1 MMPTVTRLAAALALI
16 GVSATWAPAQE
27 RSSKTQGTTS
37 VHGVVRDTARSPIE
51 GAEVIVHIADRTAS
65 TSPAGVFRLDAL
77 SPGRYWITVR
87 RVGYV
92 PLRAALTLE
101 SNQDREIVFELDAM
115 TLELPEIQVWAR
127 ETWWARRFREF
138 TRRQK
143 TALGR
148 FVTRDDIERMRPA
161 YLADL
166 VQRYFPFNR
175 FDGFQPSWPAGRGAS
190 WTTAVFG
197 RSSRFSNCS
206 PSISLNG
213 GVPMSGWAVNDF
225 HPEAVEALE
234 IYRRSSEIPVDLQM
248 PGQSS
253 GCGVVVVWLRQSSN

>member
-1 MMPTVTRLAAALALI
+1 MPTIARLAGVIALL

-27 RSSKTQGTTS
+27 RSSKPTTTL
-37 VHGVVRDTARSPIE
+37 HGVVRDTARSPLE
-51 GAEVIVHIADRTAS
+51 GAEVIIHSADRSAS
-65 TSPAGVFRLDAL
+65 TSPAGVYRLEAL
-77 SPGRYWITVR
+77 SPGRYWVTVR
-87 RVGYV
+87 RIGYV

-115 TLELPEIQVWAR
+115 ALELPEVQVWAQ
-127 ETWWARRFREF
+127 ESWWARRFREF
-138 TRRQK
+138 SRRQK

-148 FVTRDDIERMRPA
+148 FVTRDDIERMNPI

-166 VQRYFPFNR
+166 IQRYFPFNR
-175 FDGFQPSWPAGRGAS
+175 FDGFQPAWPVARHDW
-190 WTTAVFG
+190 WTTSVFG
-197 RSSRFSNCS
+197 RSSRFSNCP

-234 IYRRSSEIPVDLQM
+234 IYRRASDIPVDLQM
-248 PGQSS
+248 SGQGS
-253 GCGVVVVWLRQSSN
+253 GCGVVVVWLRQSSS